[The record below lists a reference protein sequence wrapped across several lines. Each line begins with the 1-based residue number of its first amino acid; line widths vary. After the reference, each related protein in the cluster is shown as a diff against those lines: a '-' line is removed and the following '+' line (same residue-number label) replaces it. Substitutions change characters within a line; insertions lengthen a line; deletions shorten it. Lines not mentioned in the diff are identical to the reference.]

1 MIKNFIFYGIVGSG
15 KGTQVKLLQDY
26 LTQNG
31 ASDIVFV
38 STGNEYREI
47 ISKENFVSKKIKE
60 YLDAGKLLPNF
71 LTNSIFSSKLLN
83 NLNEDSVIVCDG
95 YPRTISQSEIFDQA
109 MEFYNRNEVHIIY
122 IKLSKEEATK
132 RMKLRNRSDDTDEGI
147 ASRFNEYENNVI
159 PSMEYFRG
167 KDGYVIHE
175 INGEQSIE
183 EVNKE
188 IMEKIASYLK

>member
-95 YPRTISQSEIFDQA
+95 YPRTISQSETFDQA

-132 RMKLRNRSDDTDEGI
+132 RMKLRNRADDTDEGI
-147 ASRFNEYENNVI
+147 VSRFNEYENNVI

-183 EVNKE
+183 DVNKE
-188 IMEKIASYLK
+188 IMEKLASYLK

>member
-1 MIKNFIFYGIVGSG
+1 MIQNFIFYGIVGSG
-15 KGTQVKLLQDY
+15 KGTQVKLLQNY
-26 LTQNG
+26 LMQNG

-47 ISKENFVSKKIKE
+47 ISKENFISKKIKE

-95 YPRTISQSEIFDQA
+95 YPRTISQSETFDQA

-132 RMKLRNRSDDTDEGI
+132 RMKLRNRADDTDEGI

-167 KDGYVIHE
+167 KEGYVIHE

-183 EVNKE
+183 DVNKE
-188 IMEKIASYLK
+188 IMEKLASYLK